1 MYCLKVKFAKTSSF
15 INTKSLFLLSIMNI
29 TSQIKQPIHAEMELF
44 EKKFFESM
52 SSKVALLNR
61 ITYYIVNRK
70 GKQMRPMFVFLT
82 AKMISGGK
90 VNERTYRGASV
101 IELIHTATLVHDDVV
116 DDSNRRR
123 GFFSIN
129 ALWRNK
135 IAVLVGD
142 YLLSKG
148 LLLSIDNGDFDLLR
162 IISVAVR
169 EMSEG
174 ELLQIEKARR
184 LDIDE
189 SVYYEII
196 RQKTAT
202 LIAACCAL
210 GAKSVSED
218 EAQVETMRKFGELIG
233 MAFQIK
239 DDLFDYT
246 DDAIGKPTGID
257 IKEQKMTLP
266 LIYALNNCTSK
277 EKSWCINS
285 IKNHNKDKKRVK
297 EVIQFVKDKNGLS
310 YAEQKMVQFQQ
321 EALALIQKFPTSEYK
336 DSLTLMVNYVIE
348 RKNKQCQSQY
358 QLQCQKRSCFDL
370 ILEFGILNFHA
381 TFLQPKAS
389 MLIEPS

>member
-1 MYCLKVKFAKTSSF
+1 MKIVAQIKDP
-15 INTKSLFLLSIMNI
+15 INT
-29 TSQIKQPIHAEMELF
+29 EMELF
-44 EKKFFESM
+44 EKKFYESM

-61 ITYYIVNRK
+61 ITHYIVNRK

-82 AKMISGGK
+82 AKLLNQGA

-116 DDSNRRR
+116 DESNKRR

-129 ALWRNK
+129 ALWKNK

-184 LDIDE
+184 LDITE
-189 SVYYEII
+189 AVYYEII

-202 LIAACCAL
+202 LIAACCSL
-210 GAKSVSED
+210 GACSVQPGTED
-218 EAQVETMRKFGELIG
+218 VETFRKFGEYCG

-239 DDLFDYT
+239 DDLFDYGEEK
-246 DDAIGKPTGID
+246 IGKPTGID

-266 LIYALNNCTSK
+266 LIHVLNTCSAT
-277 EKSWCINS
+277 EKKWLINS

-297 EVIQFVKDKNGLS
+297 EVIKFVKDNGGLD
-310 YAEQKMVQFQQ
+310 YAVEKMLTFKDD
-321 EALALIQKFPTSEYK
+321 ALNLLANYPDSEYK
-336 DSLTLMVNYVIE
+336 KSLELMVNYVVD
-348 RKNKQCQSQY
+348 RKK
-358 QLQCQKRSCFDL
+358 
-370 ILEFGILNFHA
+370 
-381 TFLQPKAS
+381 
-389 MLIEPS
+389 

>member
-1 MYCLKVKFAKTSSF
+1 MKVTE
-15 INTKSLFLLSIMNI
+15 
-29 TSQIKQPIHAEMELF
+29 QIKQPIIREMELF
-44 EKKFFESM
+44 EKKFHEAM

-82 AKMISGGK
+82 AKMISGGT

-129 ALWRNK
+129 ALWKNK

-148 LLLSIDNGDFDLLR
+148 LLLSIDNGDFDLLK

-184 LDIDE
+184 LDITEDI
-189 SVYYEII
+189 YYEII

-210 GAKSVSED
+210 GACSVDPEGSQTEN
-218 EAQVETMRKFGELIG
+218 MRKFGELIG

-266 LIYALNNCTSK
+266 LIYVLNNCTDK
-277 EKSWCINS
+277 EKRWVINS

-297 EVIQFVKDKNGLS
+297 EVIAFVKDKGGLA
-310 YAEQKMVQFQQ
+310 YAEQKMIQFQQ
-321 EALALIQKFPTSEYK
+321 EALQLLAVYPDSHYKNSLI
-336 DSLTLMVNYVIE
+336 LMVNYVID
-348 RKNKQCQSQY
+348 RK
-358 QLQCQKRSCFDL
+358 
-370 ILEFGILNFHA
+370 I
-381 TFLQPKAS
+381 
-389 MLIEPS
+389 